1 MPLLLPAPL
10 LALLRQLVAPT
21 GDGSPHTALVA
32 SLQGGHSVL
41 VSHFVPTKEPWPPV
55 RPSQDEED
63 EDQRASRYA
72 ALAGGAWQAQQS
84 EGSQEGGKG
93 QEQEPFTLESGYG
106 RIASIALGGFLLVL
120 VGTDV
125 APWKVLDKKIRAAAE
140 QLRQP
145 LSGIEA

>member
-10 LALLRQLVAPT
+10 LTLLDHLVAPT

-32 SLQGGHSVL
+32 SLQAGHSVL
-41 VSHFVPTKEPWPPV
+41 VSHSVPTKEPWPPV
-55 RPSQDEED
+55 RPSEDEED

-84 EGSQEGGKG
+84 ERGENGEKAQEK
-93 QEQEPFTLESGYG
+93 EPLMLESEYG

-120 VGTDV
+120 AGTEA

-145 LSGIEA
+145 LSAVEA